1 MEVILKQDVA
11 HLGFANDIVTV
22 KNGYANNYLIPEGLA
37 IMANQTN
44 RKILAE
50 NLRQRAFKEDKIR
63 MEAEALA
70 AKLEGIVLKIGAKAS
85 ATGKIFG
92 SVNSIQIAEAI
103 KTQKD
108 LDIDRRKIVVDGENV
123 KELGTYK
130 AKINLHKEVK
140 IVIDFEVVEIGRA
153 HV

>member
-140 IVIDFEVVEIGRA
+140 FVIDFEVVAE
-153 HV
+153 

>member
-37 IMANQTN
+37 IMANPTN

-140 IVIDFEVVEIGRA
+140 IVIDFEVVAE
-153 HV
+153 

>member
-140 IVIDFEVVEIGRA
+140 IVIDFEVVAE
-153 HV
+153 

>member
-140 IVIDFEVVEIGRA
+140 LVIDFEVVAE
-153 HV
+153 

>member
-50 NLRQRAFKEDKIR
+50 NLRQRLSKKIR
-63 MEAEALA
+63 FAW
-70 AKLEGIVLKIGAKAS
+70 KLRLLLLSSKVLS
-85 ATGKIFG
+85 
-92 SVNSIQIAEAI
+92 
-103 KTQKD
+103 
-108 LDIDRRKIVVDGENV
+108 
-123 KELGTYK
+123 
-130 AKINLHKEVK
+130 
-140 IVIDFEVVEIGRA
+140 
-153 HV
+153 

>member
-140 IVIDFEVVEIGRA
+140 VVIDFEVVAE
-153 HV
+153 

>member
-37 IMANQTN
+37 IMANPTN

-103 KTQKD
+103 KTQND

-140 IVIDFEVVEIGRA
+140 VVIDFEVVAE
-153 HV
+153 

>member
-103 KTQKD
+103 KTQND

-140 IVIDFEVVEIGRA
+140 VVIDFEVVAE
-153 HV
+153 